1 MGDIKKLIADRL
13 SRGSPV
19 RLHLTA
25 ESRGYAISRA
35 KEVEDLAQGH
45 GHVVR
50 RLRST
55 LSSIMETRAFRRDL
69 LAEAREEL
77 EAARAGGPPRWLI
90 ASLCL
95 DSSEFAA
102 CAEPIPV
109 SVHLEAGR
117 NIFGP
122 LLREF
127 PRYDTSG
134 AYIHGVSVDC
144 SYHAIVSCRDVLDVP
159 DDADIDPGAGEGR
172 WLSLSKVRDKI
183 QELLGDRRRIA
194 DEAALVRL
202 TLIRMALQE
211 ALPTPDCEVWID
223 RVLKDGNVLLV
234 RARQLHESRVFSY
247 WCKFGS
253 KAELRKE
260 RSNWERLG
268 ATKLYKVVTLQDLPA
283 DYTSILVSKAD
294 ADLANEHLD
303 FEEWIRTRRDEGN
316 TADLIAVLTMLGSFF
331 DDLHLERTRFGR
343 PSRGR
348 IHRMLNNRV
357 HFTPRSRKNEEPL
370 PLRQVSDGKY
380 RLLYI
385 KPRDAEGGVRFVLEA
400 TDGARRLVDWR
411 RHDWRY
417 RLWAADIREGS
428 RVELTSKERW
438 KPARRDDV
446 LTWLMKLPGS
456 YQRQAV
462 KVKQRVDEFVG
473 LAKDNAYEHIDL
485 LAAAIH
491 GDFHPRNVV
500 MVDRQQAGRRTWDLR
515 VVDVADAILPDE
527 ASDSMAHDFVTF
539 EVDMRLRALHRPR
552 DADERLGLL
561 DRYTAFETAL
571 WEWCTADEIAAAG
584 ELAAETCHA
593 WPQFPADVPMR
604 DELWPAGI
612 WRRYAVK
619 RLETAV
625 STIPNSPG
633 GPALWAAAASY
644 AERLFLLS
652 VAYMEYLDVAV
663 KDDQERAI
671 QCLAMAVKALEVLE
685 SIRNN
690 SPWTVTHEKRG

>member
-1 MGDIKKLIADRL
+1 MGDIKKLIAERL
-13 SRGSPV
+13 ARRSPV

-25 ESRGYAISRA
+25 ESRGYAVSRA
-35 KEVEDLAQGH
+35 KEVEDLARDH
-45 GHVVR
+45 GHLVR
-50 RLRST
+50 RLRPT
-55 LSSIMETRAFRRDL
+55 LPSIMETRAFRRDL

-77 EAARAGGPPRWLI
+77 EAARGGGPPRWLV

-95 DSSEFAA
+95 DSAEFAA
-102 CAEPIPV
+102 CTEPVPV

-117 NIFGP
+117 NVFGP

-127 PRYDTSG
+127 PRYDASG
-134 AYIHGVSVDC
+134 VCIHGVSVDC
-144 SYHAIVSCRDVLDVP
+144 SYHAIVSSRDVLDVP
-159 DDADIDPGAGEGR
+159 DDADIDPGAKEGR
-172 WLSLSKVRDKI
+172 WLSLTKVRDKI
-183 QELLGDRRRIA
+183 QELLGDKHRIS

-234 RARQLHESRVFSY
+234 RARQLHESKVFSY

-253 KAELRKE
+253 NAELRKE
-260 RSNWERLG
+260 KSNWDRLG

-283 DYTSILVSKAD
+283 DYTSILVSVAD

-303 FEEWIRTRRDEGN
+303 FEEWIRTRHDERSRV
-316 TADLIAVLTMLGSFF
+316 DMIAVLTMLGGFF

-348 IHRMLNNRV
+348 IHRILTNRQYLS
-357 HFTPRSRKNEEPL
+357 PRSRKTEEPL
-370 PLRQVSDGKY
+370 PLRQLAGGKY

-400 TDGARRLVDWR
+400 ADGTRRLVDWK

-428 RVELTSKERW
+428 HVEMTSKERW
-438 KPARRDDV
+438 KVARREEV

-456 YQRQAV
+456 HRPQAE
-462 KVKQRVDEFVG
+462 KVKQSLDEFAR
-473 LAKDNAYEHIDL
+473 LSKDNPYDHVDL
-485 LAAAIH
+485 LATAIH

-515 VVDVADAILPDE
+515 VVDVADAVLRDE

-539 EVDMRLRALHRPR
+539 EVDMRLRALHQSR
-552 DADERLGLL
+552 DADERLELL

-571 WEWCTADEIAAAG
+571 WEWCAADGECTAA
-584 ELAAETCHA
+584 ELAAQTCNA
-593 WPQFPADVPMR
+593 WPQFPPDVPMR
-604 DELWPAGI
+604 DELWSAGI

-619 RLETAV
+619 RLCAAV
-625 STIPNSPG
+625 
-633 GPALWAAAASY
+633 AAISGNQDAAGLRVAEASY
-644 AERLFLLS
+644 AERLFLVS
-652 VAYMEYLDVAV
+652 IAYMEYLDVTV

-671 QCLAMAVKALEVLE
+671 QCLAMAVKALEILE
-685 SIRNN
+685 NNRNN
-690 SPWTVTHEKRG
+690 SPWVVTQEKRG